1 MKVYNRYI
9 KHIEEV
15 FGRVFEV
22 LRNLFLKCKN
32 RPEKISSIRD
42 FRDRETGELKASSK
56 IPEDFLPFLAWENNC
71 FYDWLFWDDYKWDE
85 PKEIDSKTIVELKQL
100 RSLEGTTKGLVE
112 AVQLVPVINPGTV
125 VFTPDQEHACVGKLE
140 AELNLPDDWTE
151 NLWFYLMYFIGDY
164 KRASLWLTLYME
176 RNLENKDLYIGA
188 GVINH
193 AEVTFPVQPVVTGGY
208 PLYFGAGIIAN
219 RGTVFPVQVIPQN

>member
-32 RPEKISSIRD
+32 RPEKIATIRD
-42 FRDRETGELKASSK
+42 FKHQER
-56 IPEDFLPFLAWENNC
+56 IPSNFIPFLAWENNC
-71 FYDWLFWDDYKWDE
+71 FYDWLFWKNE
-85 PKEIDSKTIVELKQL
+85 ENELTPEKIVKLKQL

-112 AVQLVPVINPGTV
+112 AVKLVPAIDPETV
-125 VFTPDQEHACVGKLE
+125 EFEQTGACRGNLT
-140 AELNLPDDWTE
+140 AEITLPDDWTE

-164 KRASLWLTLYME
+164 KRASLWLTLYLE

-188 GVINH
+188 GVINN
-193 AEVTFPVQPVVTGGY
+193 AKVTFPVQPVVTGGH
-208 PLYFGAGIIAN
+208 PLYIGAGIIAN
-219 RGTVFPVQVIPQN
+219 RGTVFPVQVISTI

>member
-42 FRDRETGELKASSK
+42 FRDKETGELLDKASSK

-71 FYDWLFWDDYKWDE
+71 FYDWLFWGEYQGNE
-85 PKEIDSKTIVELKQL
+85 PKKIDSETIVKLKQL
-100 RSLEGTTKGLVE
+100 RALEGTTNGLVE
-112 AVQLVPVINPGTV
+112 AVKLVPVINEDTV
-125 VFTPDQEHACVGKLE
+125 EFEQTGACTGNLT
-140 AELNLPDDWTE
+140 AELTLPDDWTE
-151 NLWFYLMYFIGDY
+151 NFWFYLMYFIGDY
-164 KRASLWLTLYME
+164 KRASLWLTIYLE

-188 GVINH
+188 GLRNDRIV
-193 AEVTFPVQPVVTGGY
+193 EYPVQPFAWGHAFY
-208 PLYFGAGIIAN
+208 IGAGIRNDRILVYP
-219 RGTVFPVQVIPQN
+219 TQTITY